1 MFISLYIKKT
11 QNVSIAFFFTSKNT
25 PNLINLSL
33 FLKYTFRLF
42 QSGIFILYKKI
53 KKKKNIY
60 IYIYMF
66 ISLYIKKTQN
76 FSYCIFFTSKNTP
89 NLIKLS
95 LFLKY
100 KKLG

>member
-11 QNVSIAFFFTSKNT
+11 QNV
-25 PNLINLSL
+25 
-33 FLKYTFRLF
+33 
-42 QSGIFILYKKI
+42 
-53 KKKKNIY
+53 
-60 IYIYMF
+60 
-66 ISLYIKKTQN
+66 
-76 FSYCIFFTSKNTP
+76 SYCIFFTSKNTP